1 MKSSLIEGK
10 NTSHTQSHIMNTTDQ
25 SQFQNP
31 GVDFRDLTNFRI
43 NKKPTIF
50 DRLYSQAHKK
60 QQNEVQ
66 ALEDE
71 NLTKMKAD
79 FERVKL
85 QNKMHD
91 KDSRKFR
98 MHDFIFQKKKQN
110 ELKYDDNSK
119 LNQFAMPVPKGTVSI
134 MLNTQKKNYTFGVN
148 SSKKKVSKKS
158 KFKMKWKTIQW
169 LMNNKRDSI
178 NQLLRHSQSLYVKFG
193 KGMSRNFRLN
203 KKEFSD

>member
-1 MKSSLIEGK
+1 M
-10 NTSHTQSHIMNTTDQ
+10 
-25 SQFQNP
+25 
-31 GVDFRDLTNFRI
+31 DLANISNFRI

-50 DRLYSQAHKK
+50 DRLYNLSNKK
-60 QQNEVQ
+60 QPNIIQQ
-66 ALEDE
+66 QEDE
-71 NLTKMKAD
+71 NLEKIKAD

-85 QNKMHD
+85 QKIND

-110 ELKYDDNSK
+110 KLKYEDSSK

-134 MLNTQKKNYTFGVN
+134 MLNTQKKNHTLGVN
-148 SSKKKVSKKS
+148 SSQKKISQKS

-178 NQLLRHSQSLYVKFG
+178 NQLLRHSQSLYAKFG
-193 KGMSRNFRLN
+193 KGKNKNFKLT